1 MLMDKETIINLY
13 KESFEKGDPVK
24 QIKSLAKANNVKAT
38 FIKKILSDAGL
49 EVPDH
54 IPTGPMKK
62 EGNMEVPKEQK
73 TASQQIEDWTEEQMA
88 KNSERQQPK
97 KSIINEDF
105 EKEVQ
110 DMIARSEGENKAA
123 EKEREL
129 PIPDAVRECLME
141 GLDRIDAEIQGHQKA
156 IAQLE
161 NKYRTIASY
170 IGG

>member
-54 IPTGPMKK
+54 IPTDPMKK
-62 EGNMEVPKEQK
+62 DPQVIEAADPVPGEMGHKE
-73 TASQQIEDWTEEQMA
+73 
-88 KNSERQQPK
+88 PK
-97 KSIINEDF
+97 AAVVNEDF
-105 EKEVQ
+105 EREVQ
-110 DMIARSEGENKAA
+110 DMISRSETENKAA
-123 EKEREL
+123 ERQL
-129 PIPDAVRECLME
+129 PVPDAVRECLME
-141 GLDRIDAEIQGHQKA
+141 GLDKIDAEIQGHQKA
-156 IAQLE
+156 ITQLE

-170 IGG
+170 IGN

>member
-1 MLMDKETIINLY
+1 
-13 KESFEKGDPVK
+13 
-24 QIKSLAKANNVKAT
+24 
-38 FIKKILSDAGL
+38 
-49 EVPDH
+49 
-54 IPTGPMKK
+54 
-62 EGNMEVPKEQK
+62 MEAQAEAPKEQK

-88 KNSERQQPK
+88 KNSDRQQPK

-156 IAQLE
+156 ITQLE

-170 IGG
+170 IGN